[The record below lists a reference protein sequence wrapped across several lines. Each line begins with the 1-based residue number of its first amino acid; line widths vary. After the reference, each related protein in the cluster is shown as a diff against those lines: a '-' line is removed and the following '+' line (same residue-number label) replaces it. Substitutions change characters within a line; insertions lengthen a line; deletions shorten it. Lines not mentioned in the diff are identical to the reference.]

1 MIHPGGYYMRLFITN
16 DVWGGAV
23 ADFDAVCTTKCGVST
38 YSYIIPRVF
47 ALWAKQVGSMQ
58 EEMDKLKSLKI
69 KDIKAELDVSC

>member
-1 MIHPGGYYMRLFITN
+1 MS
-16 DVWGGAV
+16 DC
-23 ADFDAVCTTKCGVST
+23 DAVGTTECGVLT